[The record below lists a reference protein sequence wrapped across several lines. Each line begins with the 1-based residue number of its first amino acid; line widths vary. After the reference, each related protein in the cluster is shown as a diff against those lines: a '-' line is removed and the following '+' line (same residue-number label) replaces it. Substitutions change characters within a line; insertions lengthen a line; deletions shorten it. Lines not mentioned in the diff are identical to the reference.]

1 MKNELQAPVQFTDA
15 ELQEIA
21 TIDRAGYGVDSEL
34 LDDLS
39 YQLNNQEWKPIV
51 KSYRIKLSNIS

>member
-1 MKNELQAPVQFTDA
+1 MKNELQAPVNFTDA

-39 YQLNNQEWKPIV
+39 YQLNNQE
-51 KSYRIKLSNIS
+51 